1 MIVKFKHFSELL
13 WEMTINELK
22 IRYKKTYLG
31 FIWALLYPLIQ
42 AIVIGFVFR
51 YISPEVYSSYT
62 STLFLNL
69 IIWNFFSSSVGN
81 ATPSIVQNRSLIKRA
96 KFPYMTVPLSIV
108 LCNGIHMISTLFVLF
123 FFIRI
128 MKISN
133 GINIFSLLIGLSLI
147 VLFTGCLALIT
158 SAVNTKIRD
167 IYYITQAGLMIWFY
181 ATPVIYPVSKI
192 PNHLIYLWN
201 FNPLVEIIMLFQ
213 NAFFSNQIN
222 TSLISIGT
230 ILILLTVPLGI
241 YTFKHFEG
249 YFDDYI

>member
-108 LCNGIHMISTLFVLF
+108 LCNGIHMISTL
-123 FFIRI
+123 
-128 MKISN
+128 
-133 GINIFSLLIGLSLI
+133 
-147 VLFTGCLALIT
+147 
-158 SAVNTKIRD
+158 
-167 IYYITQAGLMIWFY
+167 
-181 ATPVIYPVSKI
+181 
-192 PNHLIYLWN
+192 
-201 FNPLVEIIMLFQ
+201 LV
-213 NAFFSNQIN
+213 FSND
-222 TSLISIGT
+222 
-230 ILILLTVPLGI
+230 LG
-241 YTFKHFEG
+241 KLRLRQG
-249 YFDDYI
+249 RVLQ